1 METNKKV
8 LLVDDSSLFRK
19 YTRSILEGRYKLEVV
34 DIATVSELNNYLVD
48 CPVEEIALI
57 ILDLNLPDG
66 NGLIALKKYKDKYKV
81 ADLPYLVISGGISK
95 DVVPLALKYGARDI
109 MTKPFKPEELINRI
123 EQIFSGKPLHKLYA
137 EGRSAWDYKEQIGL
151 ELKRAQR
158 GNYAFS
164 LLRLTIKEHENNN
177 DSPEKWSEAMQKRFS
192 KLLQELLRETDTIL
206 ELSDNNY
213 LFLLPFTSPKNV
225 SIVKQKVKGIL
236 LPGGEKHIICAVSSF
251 PEDGKSPEALIEK
264 MEASFKLEQS
274 DC

>member
-19 YTRSILEGRYKLEVV
+19 YTRSILERRYDLEVV
-34 DIATVSELNNYLVD
+34 DIATVSELNNYLAD
-48 CPVEEIALI
+48 CPVEKIALI

-95 DVVPLALKYGARDI
+95 DIVPLALKYGARDI

-123 EQIFSGKPLHKLYA
+123 EQIFSGKPLHRLYA
-137 EGRSAWDYKEQIGL
+137 EGRSIWDYEEQINM

-164 LLRLTIKEHENNN
+164 LLRLMIKEYENN
-177 DSPEKWSEAMQKRFS
+177 DSPEKWSEAMQKRFG

-213 LFLLPFTSPKNV
+213 LFLLPFTGQKNV
-225 SIVKQKVKGIL
+225 SIVKQKVKDVL
-236 LPGGEKHIICAVSSF
+236 LPGGEKNILCAVASF
-251 PEDGKSPEALIEK
+251 PEHGKSPEALIDK